1 MDKKIIGPDET
12 INETVNIDTGN
23 SPQEEENNMAI
34 GLDNKKTKIQ
44 EMLDRIS
51 AKADKLTGKD
61 KMIELDPNNPL
72 HNEWFEED
80 IYKGK

>member
-72 HNEWFEED
+72 HKEWFEED